1 MTRGRVGAWLDRL
14 RPHERVFAVSVSTA
28 LVMTG
33 QGMAGPILPVFARR
47 FGVSLAVVGSTVAA
61 FGLARLLLNIPLGS
75 FADRRGRRF
84 LLVGGPLLLAVS
96 MVGAGMAGGIV
107 SLTIWRFVSGAGSAM
122 YMTGALVYITD
133 ISTPANRGRLIGT
146 NQGALLFGQAIGP
159 GLGGLIADQFGIRA
173 PFFVIAGAGLLA
185 SVYSAFRIE
194 ETRPPARAEATDHGG
209 KTEKP
214 GWRDVLGSR
223 AFMAVALVNFS
234 VFFTRSSSNN
244 TLMPLKGV
252 SVFGLSLGEMGL
264 VLSVMAVVNL
274 SLLPFAATISDR
286 HGRIRAIVPSLLG
299 VAAALCVI
307 AVAADVS
314 WFLVGAGILALSTAI
329 SGPAPAAFAAD
340 QAPEQMRGL
349 SLGMFRT
356 AGDIGLLVGPPLLGW
371 IADVG
376 GYGAAFGLNA
386 AVTALAAVTFYSTSR
401 KKAPSHGIAT

>member
-1 MTRGRVGAWLDRL
+1 MTGRRLGAWLDRL

-75 FADRRGRRF
+75 LADRRGRRF

-159 GLGGLIADQFGIRA
+159 GLGGLIADQYGIRA

-194 ETRPPARAEATDHGG
+194 ETRPPATTETTDHGG
-209 KTEKP
+209 KTGP
-214 GWRDVLGSR
+214 GWRGVLGSR
-223 AFMAVALVNFS
+223 AFLAVALVNFS

-264 VLSVMAVVNL
+264 VLTAMAVVNL

-286 HGRIRAIVPSLLG
+286 HGRVRAIVPSLLG
-299 VAAALCVI
+299 VATALCVI

-314 WFLVGAGILALSTAI
+314 WFLVGAAILAMSTAI

-356 AGDIGLLVGPPLLGW
+356 AGDMGLLVGPPLLGW

-401 KKAPSHGIAT
+401 RRAPSPGIAT

>member
-1 MTRGRVGAWLDRL
+1 
-14 RPHERVFAVSVSTA
+14 
-28 LVMTG
+28 
-33 QGMAGPILPVFARR
+33 MAGPILPVFARR

-75 FADRRGRRF
+75 LADRRGRRF

-96 MVGAGMAGGIV
+96 MVGAGMAGDIV
-107 SLTIWRFVSGAGSAM
+107 TLAIWRFVSGAGSAM

-159 GLGGLIADQFGIRA
+159 GVGGLIADQFGIRA

-194 ETRPPARAEATDHGG
+194 ETRPQLVTGAMEHVG
-209 KTEKP
+209 KSEKS
-214 GWRDVLGSR
+214 GWREVLGSR
-223 AFMAVALVNFS
+223 AFMAVALVNFAI
-234 VFFTRSSSNN
+234 FFTRGSSNN
-244 TLMPLKGV
+244 ALLPLKGV

-264 VLSVMAVVNL
+264 VLSAMAVVNL
-274 SLLPFAATISDR
+274 GLLPFAATFSDR
-286 HGRIRAIVPSLLG
+286 HGRIRTITPSLLG
-299 VAAALCVI
+299 VAAALCVV

-314 WFLVGAGILALSTAI
+314 WFLVGAGILAVSTAI

-340 QAPEQMRGL
+340 QAPEQMRGM

-356 AGDIGLLVGPPLLGW
+356 AGDIGLLLGPPLLGW

-386 AVTALAAVTFYSTSR
+386 AVVAVAAVTFYSTSR
-401 KKAPSHGIAT
+401 RRAPSHGIAT